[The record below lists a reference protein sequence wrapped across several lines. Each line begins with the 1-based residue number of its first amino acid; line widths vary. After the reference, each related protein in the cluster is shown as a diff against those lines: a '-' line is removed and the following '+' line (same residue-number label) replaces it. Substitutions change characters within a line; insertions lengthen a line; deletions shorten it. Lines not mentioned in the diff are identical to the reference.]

1 MENLEWK
8 GDNPTRGNLKSQY
21 LTALFPPWLLE
32 DQHLMLA
39 AFNSYLLLPSVY
51 ARSKIPG
58 TETRKREEHV
68 CVCSSVSFLAYWSDE
83 RSEDREVETILHV
96 RGSLDS
102 LNTFVPKLGF

>member
-32 DQHLMLA
+32 DQHSMLA